1 MTLVRVHGQVRPGV
15 AGASWREDV
24 ERGFGEAALNH
35 CREPL
40 AEVDDLH
47 QPKRAADV
55 NHTTERILAIGFP
68 ESHVEARRPEPGS
81 LPHKLPHESPFYDS
95 SHHFEAT
102 NKR

>member
-1 MTLVRVHGQVRPGV
+1 M
-15 AGASWREDV
+15 GAATGFREKQGPQGD
-24 ERGFGEAALNH
+24 GPMSAY
-35 CREPL
+35 EPDRSK
-40 AEVDDLH
+40 VVS
-47 QPKRAADV
+47 P
-55 NHTTERILAIGFP
+55 IGFP